1 MNFNKKS
8 LVILLVSLFIVLGIA
23 ATKPPEE
30 HKFKNLKVLPKD
42 ITPEQLDKVMDKFKE
57 ALGVHCTFCH
67 APSKDTTNHHPDFAS
82 DDKPE
87 KNIARKMMKMSAKIN
102 KKFFQAKKDSLGMVL
117 TAGINCNTCHNGTAH
132 PEVKIP
138 EEHKGPG
145 GPPPGG
151 PATPSSGK

>member
-1 MNFNKKS
+1 MNFDKKS

-42 ITPEQLDKVMDKFKE
+42 ISPEQLDKVMDKFKE

-102 KKFFQAKKDSLGMVL
+102 KKFFSYNKNDKGETVPAVECM
-117 TAGINCNTCHNGTAH
+117 TCHHGKPHPNG
-132 PEVKIP
+132 
-138 EEHKGPG
+138 
-145 GPPPGG
+145 
-151 PATPSSGK
+151 

>member
-23 ATKPPEE
+23 ATKPPED

-42 ITPEQLDKVMDKFKE
+42 ISPEQLDKVMDKFKE

-102 KKFFQAKKDSLGMVL
+102 KKFFSYNKNDKGETVPAVECM
-117 TAGINCNTCHNGTAH
+117 TCHHGKPH
-132 PEVKIP
+132 PN
-138 EEHKGPG
+138 
-145 GPPPGG
+145 
-151 PATPSSGK
+151 S